1 MSLKD
6 LFKNKGKKYLK
17 PTTKSEIGDE
27 IESSELIDPV
37 VADKETFIPHIDF
50 SMPEN
55 FARYGSAKKYYTD
68 AFSRITDQFPYDG
81 TLTERSN
88 WFVSSSYIDKWIY
101 ENKYPRT
108 NGYVC
113 FSPEGWGTRSSSHEA
128 AGYHLGMPENKEYIL
143 IKGGPNVDTS
153 KDYKKE
159 GSRSNIYN
167 VDENRITNLRLNAT
181 SGSTVEFWLK
191 VDALPNTGDAGGTDR
206 MTVFDLWNG
215 VSGSSSDYGRFEI
228 YINNDGTG
236 SNAAFGIH
244 AISGTVG
251 TGAEDG
257 DSFTGFNS
265 VSASSANEGL
275 FTSHTQNDLSDGLWH
290 HYAIVLKNTG
300 SNLIS
305 QLYVDGEKKQT
316 ITKSSE
322 SLNEIEGK
330 MIACLGA
337 NVAYPEF
344 VQDPGTVDSANGRGL
359 SKLSASM
366 DEFRYWKTARTEKQI
381 GRYWFTQVAG
391 GTNTDDANIDLGVYY
406 KFNEGIM
413 DDADTDSTVLDYS
426 GRISNG
432 SWTVST
438 GMIGSTYR
446 VTGSAIVESG
456 AASEEY
462 KDPIIY
468 ENHDQV
474 KNQRE
479 DLEASG
485 SNYDDINASSI
496 YRSLPDWIVQND
508 IAGDKHLEN
517 LTQIMSSYFDTLHL
531 QVEALPRLKDVVY
544 HTGSHKPYPFNYR
557 ILENFGFNTADMFY
571 DEDFLENFD
580 KRDDDRVFKETI
592 HNVKN
597 TIYNNIY
604 NNLVYIYKSKGTE
617 KSFRNLIRCFGVDEE
632 FIKLNVYANN
642 TTYTLGD
649 SYRETAVNKTLINF
663 SSASN
668 EDDTGTTGSVIY
680 QYTEAGNSNST
691 SYVYGSA
698 DDSGNEVYV
707 PITTEAEIYFPLKAS
722 SRSTKYISHPHYS
735 SSLFGCRTAEE
746 DSDVYTVA
754 DPDYANF
761 TVYSVRKELD
771 EPGVYFQLTGTYVP
785 DITSS
790 FFEDV
795 YDNEKWNFGV
805 RFRLEKEPWS
815 NEVSG
820 TYVSGSDNDVM
831 VEFYGV
837 NTEAGVVKR
846 DFAISGT
853 LDDAA
858 NDYFFSSR
866 KRFFAGANRTNFTG
880 DVLVPSDVK
889 FSSLRHWV
897 SNVDD
902 NEIRAHALDMK
913 NYGVHEPFRS
923 AHLFE
928 TSTEGIP
935 VPKIETLA
943 LSWDFNNITGSDGDG
958 EFLVTDVSSGSAT
971 LTDRYGWL
979 GNSLKKQHTA
989 RGYGFPS
996 EKKGVVARTY
1006 ISTLKQTIPENMLSS
1021 EMVKTLAFDD
1031 EIFTRDSRPVNYFFA
1046 FEKSPYQNISE
1057 EMLNIFATIK
1067 DFNNL
1072 IGEPVNRYRQ
1082 KYKDLEKLRNLFFE
1096 RVQNTPDIEKYI
1108 SFYKWLDSSISDM
1121 LKNLFPASADF
1132 AEDVRTIIESHVLE
1146 RNKYWTKFPTMEFK
1160 TQDPEASMK
1169 GASELNYDWKHGH
1182 APISQNEADNC
1193 LWWKKR
1199 AERDRQAFDGG
1210 ETDKSYL
1217 WSGDDGV
1224 DSQKNDILQVLVTE
1238 TSASNPKLAKSDG
1251 TVYQGSSYAMRSLTR
1266 PYKFK
1271 AEAVTTNRA
1280 SDENKKSTLWKTETG
1295 FSSDKSVTI
1304 LSTSVIE
1311 KDECNDKLIPEELEK
1326 HKYSFE
1332 AASTGDSSYLDG
1344 NGELLAPFS
1353 LVSSSVT
1360 KGYVEKLSTFKSG
1373 VEIVNHHIDSYY
1385 GEEPLQG
1392 PFTEKYVGGQ
1402 QHRHVDIN
1410 NAQGKDLDTNSDR
1423 PEAYHLDISSGQL
1436 TIQDPSDDSNHES
1449 KPRARYFRD
1458 ETAKRPVN
1466 IRNIKQTTGSVEGSV
1481 TVIGNYDRNYQVVQI
1496 PGRDVNNLWFRS
1508 GSTGAGGVDESRKL
1522 SDWISG
1528 TVDFRLP
1535 DRSEYSDGT
1544 RNKTV
1549 IAERFSSP
1557 GAPEQMSR
1565 GYLDVETETYSIYNS
1580 MNYRNMILREFVDEY
1595 SSKMCEQFGLLKG
1608 TTIRTADVSP
1618 ETGEDDSYIN
1628 DASWHKTN
1636 RNTRYRLEAGQGLT
1650 PTSDEDDGQH
1660 VTASLHDNAFVQHP
1674 IPQSDRQ
1681 YAWITASLADR
1692 TKPGGSAPFGYS
1704 MTRDGLVH
1712 NAADDTWN
1720 NPFTWVTQSDFGS
1733 YTDTNGFT
1741 RFGIDQKYW
1750 EGAASSGSGHRFSP
1764 GNFVGI
1770 NTHIYENID
1779 EGSNLLGTTGRGHF
1793 EGNEGYPA
1801 FVNAGDNTFINT
1813 AVYTGYLDTT
1823 GSDHFPGA
1831 ETAFNTLMLH
1841 RNGPGGY
1848 PTWKQIRTARH
1859 PVARHMRRNNRL
1871 SVITSGKTRG
1881 SAYSWPDNLTPTPG
1895 TSERTMTSYTEPV
1908 VSFKSKPMVHS
1919 LLVEADDGDGN
1930 IVIKHTYAN
1939 NLTTFA
1945 NNELV
1950 NKTNSSIRKRQTYD
1964 HLVDLYTPRGG
1975 VPFESNPINKMK
1987 AFTYSETVFPKDE
2000 YAGLAKTRSRLKY
2013 AEDTG
2018 SVGDNGI
2025 DRRERRTFW
2034 RDKRKD
2040 RGLTRTLSRNSQGH
2054 IDRGYGRPIVSGTK
2068 LNVWPLG
2075 PVEHG
2080 DIIQQN
2086 DSVSNQGIAT
2096 GSAIIWDDYIGE
2108 LWPSGSYE
2116 TLYTTASLSFMRSL
2130 GGYSTGSVLTAPD
2143 GHGPPI
2149 TSSASEDDGG
2159 FWDTAENGA
2168 TTMAPYSAHRTAGK
2182 NPWYDSYEDY
2192 SQDIKLMGQGY
2203 SILPEF
2209 RISEHIDYYI
2219 NSGGNF
2225 LKANNK
2231 ILSLEGTEITSSAT
2245 DELAAAN
2252 KEFYE
2257 TYSHSDF
2264 MQYYGK
2270 ISDDHQSS
2278 LYRPSKIS
2286 LKFSGIKKLLPYNG
2300 FYPVLRSVQIGSL
2313 LSQSVGPY
2321 ITGSTEI
2328 GSPFFSGSS
2337 TYGDYGAGNWAGNN
2351 QNYSTQQL
2359 NALLQPLMAPG
2370 VFYNSIKSGLAVDYP
2385 VFKDITSI
2393 PTSREHQPPWYRPI
2407 TNEPNYRLPFETM
2420 IDLKR
2425 YLPSGS
2431 NIKFTDPQFIGSTYH
2446 IPPGYEDGL
2455 NLQNITPDV
2464 FFNWSGVNKPQFE
2477 MANHNFL
2484 AETVK
2489 FFIKEQKLKTFK
2501 SAPQK
2506 DFKPMV
2512 SGNTYFMDIVIYKT
2526 KDFVVSEG
2534 GAWRR
2539 NDRAGHERPIMN
2551 KGAIY
2556 GPPYQAPYYA
2566 SLDSVFDEARDPCYA
2581 PHTPPYFYGTS
2592 TARISFKPHEA
2603 DTMGTGEARV
2613 FSLQEIF
2620 AGSEIEFFNSHPQLN
2635 KSALTA
2641 SDTHPDSRG
2650 DSYWGTLPPA
2660 AAHCMEL
2667 SSSLNLFG
2675 IESQKIVEYEAT
2687 QTGLE
2692 EEEGSYIPA
2701 HIKPSPFPGE
2711 HDTWVISTK
2720 WECPVV
2726 NVSASMRHEFDDE
2739 DPDYNSG
2746 SLDSTGGNEDRVV
2759 GQWKTR
2765 SIWNS
2770 YGTIPNAGSGIFL
2783 NIKESYPEEINNR
2796 TTNTVTQSLVDV
2808 CGFEPGPQPI
2818 GEIADE
2824 KEISEAIVAIP
2835 YSTTKQPG
2843 LTVQKKGFGNKHF
2856 YRIEKEMFNIQR
2868 ANVDAG
2874 RPAIQA
2880 GQKGSLINI
2889 EETSISK
2896 MIKAMKKYVVPP
2908 RLDFVKRKRVTK
2920 AVPIAMYFFEFTH
2933 TLDQE
2938 DLSDI
2943 WQNLMPKI
2951 AMKAEKQDVVVSH
2964 DISKYDFFGKDG
2976 GPFNPES
2983 SNSNVRW
2990 MIFKVKRK
2998 AEQSYYNVTADT
3010 TDDDRFKFD
3019 FGGKVAR
3026 PDYSYNWPYDFFSL
3040 VELAKMDTA
3049 ITFEMAATEDTE

>member
-27 IESSELIDPV
+27 IESADLIDPV

-50 SMPEN
+50 SLPEN

-81 TLTERSN
+81 TLTERSE

-191 VDALPNTGDAGGTDR
+191 VDALPDTGDAGATDR

-215 VSGSSSDYGRFEI
+215 ISGSSSDYGRFEI
-228 YINNDGTG
+228 YVNNDGTG

-251 TGAEDG
+251 TGAEDD

-344 VQDPGTVDSANGRGL
+344 IQDPGTIDSANGRGL

-391 GTNTDDANIDLGVYY
+391 GTNKDDANIDLGVYY

-413 DDADTDSTVLDYS
+413 GDADTDSTVLDYS

-432 SWTVST
+432 AWTVST
-438 GMIGSTYR
+438 GMVGSTYR
-446 VTGSAIVESG
+446 VTGSAIVEAG
-456 AASEEY
+456 AASKEY

-485 SNYDDINASSI
+485 SNYDDTNASSI
-496 YRSLPDWIVQND
+496 YRSMPDWIVQND
-508 IAGDKHLEN
+508 AGGDKHLEN
-517 LTQIMSSYFDTLHL
+517 LTQVMANYFDTLHL
-531 QVEALPRLKDVVY
+531 QIEALPRLKDVAY
-544 HTGSHKPYPFNYR
+544 HSGSHKPYPFNDR

-580 KRDDDRVFKETI
+580 QRDDDRVFKETI

-604 NNLVYIYKSKGTE
+604 NNLIYIYKSKGTE

-663 SSASN
+663 SSGSN
-668 EDDTGTTGSVIY
+668 HDDTGTTGSVVY

-691 SYVYGSA
+691 SYIYGSA

-707 PITTEAEIYFPLKAS
+707 PITTEAEVYFPLKAS
-722 SRSTKYISHPHYS
+722 SRSTSFISHPHYS

-820 TYVSGSDNDVM
+820 TYASGSDNDVM

-858 NDYFFSSR
+858 NDYLFSSR
-866 KRFFAGANRTNFTG
+866 KRFFAGADRTNFTG
-880 DVLVPSDVK
+880 DVLTPSDVK

-902 NEIRAHALDMK
+902 NEIRAHALDIK
-913 NYGVHEPFRS
+913 NYGVREPFRS

-943 LSWDFNNITGSDGDG
+943 LNWDFNNITGSDGDG
-958 EFLVTDVSSGSAT
+958 EFLVADVSSGSAT

-989 RGYGFPS
+989 RGYGFPP
-996 EKKGVVARTY
+996 EKKGVVAKTY

-1021 EMVKTLAFDD
+1021 EMVKVLAFDD

-1096 RVQNTPDIEKYI
+1096 RVQNTPDVEKYI

-1121 LKNLFPASADF
+1121 LRNLFPASADF

-1199 AERDRQAFDGG
+1199 AERDRQAFD
-1210 ETDKSYL
+1210 DNSAL
-1217 WSGDDGV
+1217 ASGDDGV
-1224 DSQKNDILQVLVTE
+1224 DSKKNDILQVLVTE

-1271 AEAVTTNRA
+1271 AEAITTNRA

-1311 KDECNDKLIPEELEK
+1311 KNECNDKLTPHSGSK

-1353 LVSSSVT
+1353 IISSSVT
-1360 KGYVEKLSTFKSG
+1360 KGYVEALSTFKSG
-1373 VEIVNHHIDSYY
+1373 VEIVNHHVDSYY

-1410 NAQGKDLDTNSDR
+1410 YASPQSLSQRKDLDTDSDR
-1423 PEAYHLDISSGQL
+1423 PEAYHLSISSGQL
-1436 TIQDPSDDSNHES
+1436 TVQDPSDHHIE

-1466 IRNIKQTTGSVEGSV
+1466 IRNIKQTTGSLEGSV
-1481 TVIGNYDRNYQVVQI
+1481 TVIGNYEHNYQVVQA
-1496 PGRDVNNLWFRS
+1496 PGRNVNNLWFRS
-1508 GSTGAGGVDESRKL
+1508 GSTGAGGVDTSTKL
-1522 SDWISG
+1522 SDWVSG

-1557 GAPEQMSR
+1557 GGPEQMGR
-1565 GYLDVETETYSIYNS
+1565 GYLDVETETYSIYNT
-1580 MNYRNMILREFVDEY
+1580 MNYRNMIVREFVDEH

-1608 TTIRTADVSP
+1608 TTIRTVDASP
-1618 ETGEDDSYIN
+1618 ESGEDDSYIN
-1628 DASWHKTN
+1628 DASWHKVN

-1650 PTSDEDDGQH
+1650 PTADEDDGQH
-1660 VTASLHDNAFVQHP
+1660 VTGAVHDNAFVRHM

-1692 TKPGGSAPFGYS
+1692 ANIGKSAPFGYS
-1704 MTRDGLVH
+1704 MTQDGLIY
-1712 NAADDTWN
+1712 NAADDSWN

-1733 YTDTNGFT
+1733 YTVDSSTQP
-1741 RFGIDQKYW
+1741 RIFGTTQEYW
-1750 EGAASSGSGHRFSP
+1750 ETTLSASVHRYMP
-1764 GNFVGI
+1764 GNFAGI
-1770 NTHIYENID
+1770 NTHIYEPID
-1779 EGSNLLGTTGRGHF
+1779 EANNLIGTTERGHF
-1793 EGNEGYPA
+1793 ERNDGYPA
-1801 FVNAGDNTFINT
+1801 FINAGDNAFIDYQVYSGFQDASGT
-1813 AVYTGYLDTT
+1813 AGVERA
-1823 GSDHFPGA
+1823 GA
-1831 ETAFNTLMLH
+1831 ESAFNTLMLH

-1848 PTWKQIRTARH
+1848 PTWKQVRTARH

-1908 VSFKSKPMVHS
+1908 VSFKSKPMIHS
-1919 LLVEADDGDGN
+1919 LLVDADDGDGN
-1930 IVIKHTYAN
+1930 ITLKHTYAN
-1939 NLTTFA
+1939 NLTTYA

-1950 NKTNSSIRKRQTYD
+1950 NKTNSSITEKQAYD

-1975 VPFESNPINKMK
+1975 VPFELNPIKKMK

-2000 YAGLAKTRSRLKY
+2000 YVGLAKTRMRLKY
-2013 AEDTG
+2013 SEDTG
-2018 SVGDNGI
+2018 STGDNGI
-2025 DRRERRTFW
+2025 DRRQRRTFW
-2034 RDKRKD
+2034 RDKRSD
-2040 RGLTRTLSRNSQGH
+2040 RGLTVDSSENSQGH
-2054 IDRGYGRPIVSGTK
+2054 VDMGQGRPSLTGTQ
-2068 LNVWPLG
+2068 LNIWPLG
-2075 PVEHG
+2075 PAEYGEV
-2080 DIIQQN
+2080 IR
-2086 DSVSNQGIAT
+2086 
-2096 GSAIIWDDYIGE
+2096 DDLSPYSLMRETFFGE
-2108 LWPSGSYE
+2108 LWPSGTYE
-2116 TLYTTASLSFMRSL
+2116 SLHTTASLSFMRSL
-2130 GGYSTGSVLTAPD
+2130 ATPSTGAASHGFTY
-2143 GHGPPI
+2143 GHEPSTKMPL
-2149 TSSASEDDGG
+2149 
-2159 FWDTAENGA
+2159 
-2168 TTMAPYSAHRTAGK
+2168 YSAHIEAGK

-2192 SQDIKLMGQGY
+2192 SADIKLIGQGY

-2209 RISEHIDYYI
+2209 RISDHMDYYI
-2219 NSGGNF
+2219 ESGGNF
-2225 LKANNK
+2225 LKTNNK
-2231 ILSLEGTEITSSAT
+2231 ILSLDGTEITSSAT

-2264 MQYYGK
+2264 MQYFGK

-2300 FYPVLRSVQIGSL
+2300 FYPALRSVQLGSL
-2313 LSQSVGPY
+2313 LSQSLGPY
-2321 ITGSTEI
+2321 IGGSEKTGSQYF
-2328 GSPFFSGSS
+2328 G
-2337 TYGDYGAGNWAGNN
+2337 GDQHDSEWAGVGNVDEKGFSP
-2351 QNYSTQQL
+2351 QRL
-2359 NALLQPLMAPG
+2359 NAMLQPLMAPG
-2370 VFYNSIKSGLAVDYP
+2370 VFFNSIKSGIAVDYP
-2385 VFKDITSI
+2385 VFSDEV
-2393 PTSREHQPPWYRPI
+2393 PTDATAAANAKVNIAPVHLFVPER
-2407 TNEPNYRLPFETM
+2407 PNYRIPFESLV
-2420 IDLKR
+2420 DLRSLVPQNSKI
-2425 YLPSGS
+2425 YY
-2431 NIKFTDPQFIGSTYH
+2431 NDPQFVGSSEKEH
-2446 IPPGYEDGL
+2446 GYGDSNPSFFDPLGIYMSWDGEL
-2455 NLQNITPDV
+2455 H
-2464 FFNWSGVNKPQFE
+2464 KPQFE
-2477 MANHNFL
+2477 MATNNFL
-2484 AETVK
+2484 GETVK
-2489 FFIKEQKLKTFK
+2489 FFLKGQKLKSFK
-2501 SAPQK
+2501 SSPQK
-2506 DFKPMV
+2506 DFKTMA
-2512 SGNTYFMDIVIYKT
+2512 SGNTYYMDIVLWKT
-2526 KDFVVSEG
+2526 EDFVLSQG
-2534 GAWRR
+2534 GALRSIGSSPGETT
-2539 NDRAGHERPIMN
+2539 AYGS
-2551 KGAIY
+2551 IY
-2556 GPPYQAPYYA
+2556 GPPYRGHQPDGTGDDHGFV
-2566 SLDSVFDEARDPCYA
+2566 SLSVENHDPHYA
-2581 PHTPPYFYGTS
+2581 PHTPPYFYGKS
-2592 TARISFKPHEA
+2592 TARISFIPHEA
-2603 DTMGTGEARV
+2603 DTMGTGESRQ
-2613 FSLQEIF
+2613 FSL
-2620 AGSEIEFFNSHPQLN
+2620 SEILAGAEITYFNEHELLN
-2635 KSALTA
+2635 KLAAEEATGLFTGSLDGE
-2641 SDTHPDSRG
+2641 S
-2650 DSYWGTLPPA
+2650 LPPSMEE
-2660 AAHCMEL
+2660 CMEL

-2675 IESQKIVEYEAT
+2675 IERRKKVEFKAT
-2687 QTGLE
+2687 QTGQE
-2692 EEEGSYIPA
+2692 ENENSYIP
-2701 HIKPSPFPGE
+2701 IKIFEPDSDE
-2711 HDTWVISTK
+2711 YDSWVISPK
-2720 WECPVV
+2720 WECPTV
-2726 NVSASMRHEFDDE
+2726 NVSSSNAVE
-2739 DPDYNSG
+2739 
-2746 SLDSTGGNEDRVV
+2746 
-2759 GQWKTR
+2759 KTNVL
-2765 SIWNS
+2765 SIWNK
-2770 YGTIPNAGSGIFL
+2770 YGQLPEENSGIFL
-2783 NIKESYPEEINNR
+2783 EIKESYPEIINMPRGGNALTR
-2796 TTNTVTQSLVDV
+2796 SLAQV
-2808 CGFEPGPQPI
+2808 CGFESTTQRI

-2835 YSTTKQPG
+2835 YSTTRLKG

-2868 ANVDAG
+2868 ANVEAG
-2874 RPAIQA
+2874 QPAIKE

-2896 MIKAMKKYVVPP
+2896 MIRTMKKYVIPP
-2908 RLDFVKRKRVTK
+2908 RLDFLKIKK
-2920 AVPIAMYFFEFTH
+2920 SKGPQPVPIAMYFFEFTH

-2964 DISKYDFFGKDG
+2964 DVSMYDFFGVNG
-2976 GPFNPES
+2976 GPFNPDS
-2983 SNSNVRW
+2983 STPNVRW

-2998 AEQSYYNVTADT
+2998 AEQSYYSVTADT

-3040 VELAKMDTA
+3040 VELAKLDTA
-3049 ITFEMAATEDTE
+3049 ITFEPKPVASVIKPPISPNFLLGTDEESE